1 MITKPHMFKATAILA
16 LSVGAVAA
24 VPTVSAMTPTT
35 EQWIAAAQG
44 KMIAFQKAE
53 APVTGGF
60 TVEQRGGKT
69 NLVFSKDFSTNPQ
82 APALQ
87 VVLLKSATPLK
98 SLKAPHYPL
107 SAGSYTQVA
116 PLKSAKGA
124 QTYTLPAGVDV
135 KAFGS
140 VLIWCKV
147 ANATMAWAPLN

>member
-1 MITKPHMFKATAILA
+1 MFKATAILA
-16 LSVGAVAA
+16 LSLGAAA
-24 VPTVSAMTPTT
+24 TLPSVSASTPPM
-35 EQWIAAAQG
+35 EQLIAAAQSQS
-44 KMIAFQKAE
+44 ITFQKAE
-53 APVTGGF
+53 APVTGSV
-60 TVEQRGGKT
+60 TVKQGDGKT
-69 NLVFSKDFSTNPQ
+69 LLVFSKDFSTNPQ

-87 VVLLKSATPLK
+87 VVLMKSATPLK

-107 SAGSYTQVA
+107 DAGSYTQVA

-147 ANATMAWAPLN
+147 ANATMAWATLK

>member
-1 MITKPHMFKATAILA
+1 MFKATAILA
-16 LSVGAVAA
+16 LSLGAVAS
-24 VPTVSAMTPTT
+24 VPSVSAATPAAT
-35 EQWIAAAQG
+35 QLIASAQG
-44 KMIAFQKAE
+44 KAIAFQKAE
-53 APVTGGF
+53 APVAGSF
-60 TVEQRGGKT
+60 TVKHHDGKT
-69 NLVFSKDFSTNPQ
+69 HLVFSSDFSTNPK

-98 SLKAPHYPL
+98 SLKAPSYPL
-107 SAGSYTQVA
+107 TPGSYTQVA

-124 QTYTLPAGVDV
+124 QTYTLPTGVDV

>member
-1 MITKPHMFKATAILA
+1 VTP
-16 LSVGAVAA
+16 
-24 VPTVSAMTPTT
+24 PT
-35 EQWIAAAQG
+35 QQLIAAA
-44 KMIAFQKAE
+44 KSKSIAFQKAE
-53 APVTGGF
+53 APVTGSF
-60 TVEQRGGKT
+60 TVKQQDGKT

-107 SAGSYTQVA
+107 GAGTYTQVA
-116 PLKSAKGA
+116 PLKSAKGP
-124 QTYTLPAGVDV
+124 QTYTLPAGVDL

-147 ANATMAWAPLN
+147 ANATMAWAPLK